1 MRKYYCFPSCSPL
14 LHTLPASPQRNS
26 NGIYGTVENM
36 LTRET
41 LVVLR

>member
-1 MRKYYCFPSCSPL
+1 MRKILLLSVLLPL
-14 LHTLPASPQRNS
+14 LHTLPASLQRNRNS
-26 NGIYGTVENM
+26 IYGTVENM